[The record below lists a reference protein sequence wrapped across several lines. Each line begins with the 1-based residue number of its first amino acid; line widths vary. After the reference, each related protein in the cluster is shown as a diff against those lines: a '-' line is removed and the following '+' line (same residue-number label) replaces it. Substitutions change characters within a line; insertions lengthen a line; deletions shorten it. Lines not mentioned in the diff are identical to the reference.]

1 MTQTSNKLPNS
12 NLSALPPISNQTELK
27 PRDKKSFSLR
37 NLLLSTV
44 LPTVLGTLAISS
56 FLGYRIINN
65 KAVAQTK
72 QKLEKELILAG
83 KTIDQ
88 LLAQAIKIPELVA
101 QDTFVLSSLNTSQQQ
116 VASSN
121 LDQLSIDQLE
131 AKFANT
137 KLLKPNQELNNYLK
151 GIVKVAGLEEVFY
164 TDRNGF
170 NIAYSNPTSDFVQ
183 RDETW
188 WQNAKNQT
196 QWLSPPEFDE
206 SANTVGFELVQA
218 ISNPNSGEF
227 IGVIKALL
235 PGNYFD
241 VVADNLSYA
250 GIANS
255 QAVQIMA
262 VGQDK
267 AFQTITVQGLS
278 ENHDLIGGIDIAP
291 IAELIYRERNN
302 PTKIENELQK
312 RSLQQINIVTNQA
325 ETKMLTASF
334 AAGQKYYT
342 IFPIDGRD
350 WVAIASINVAE
361 LNSAASAWSRILL
374 FNGLGVGIVGAII
387 IFLVANQVSSPL
399 VSLATTA
406 EKVAQGELN
415 LQAQSVG
422 TLEIKT
428 LANSFNNLLFQV
440 KQLLNQ
446 KQEEAAQANALK
458 KITLEISQLSKF
470 DAIVET
476 AIRESHAAL
485 QVDRLIYYQFD
496 DNWQGK
502 IVAESVLPNFPAAK
516 GAEIYDPCFAEGYIA
531 KYQQGRVGVVNDI
544 EKANLTEC
552 HLGQLKPFQVKANV
566 VVPVIVKDK
575 LDGLLIAHQC
585 SAPRDWQP
593 NEVEF
598 LTQVANQ
605 IGFALNRLT
614 FIQQQQLSQ
623 EKEKQAKEAIQNR
636 ALDLLK
642 EVYDVGEGN
651 LTIRARVTEDEIGT
665 IADSYNS
672 TIESLQ
678 KLVNQVKSAVQEVKV
693 TTGTN
698 EQAVEELAQEAIA
711 QSEEIG
717 ITLCQ
722 VLAMNES
729 IKSVSFNA
737 AKAQDVVKL
746 ATASIASGDNAMNQT
761 VVEIDAIQTIV
772 TEAANKIKQLGSSSA
787 EISQAVELIS
797 RFAAQTHLLALKASI
812 EAARAGEQGK
822 GFAVI
827 ADEVRSLATQSAAAT
842 AEIDNLVTRIQLETN
857 EVVEVMKMGTQQV
870 AAGTKQVEQTRQN
883 LNEVTVASQ
892 EISNLVEKIASAAL
906 LQSETSEQVNQT
918 MTKVAA
924 IAEENSQSAT
934 QVAQAIKQL
943 SAVAETLQKGI
954 GKFKT

>member
-1 MTQTSNKLPNS
+1 
-12 NLSALPPISNQTELK
+12 
-27 PRDKKSFSLR
+27 
-37 NLLLSTV
+37 
-44 LPTVLGTLAISS
+44 
-56 FLGYRIINN
+56 
-65 KAVAQTK
+65 
-72 QKLEKELILAG
+72 
-83 KTIDQ
+83 
-88 LLAQAIKIPELVA
+88 
-101 QDTFVLSSLNTSQQQ
+101 
-116 VASSN
+116 
-121 LDQLSIDQLE
+121 
-131 AKFANT
+131 
-137 KLLKPNQELNNYLK
+137 
-151 GIVKVAGLEEVFY
+151 
-164 TDRNGF
+164 
-170 NIAYSNPTSDFVQ
+170 
-183 RDETW
+183 
-188 WQNAKNQT
+188 
-196 QWLSPPEFDE
+196 
-206 SANTVGFELVQA
+206 
-218 ISNPNSGEF
+218 
-227 IGVIKALL
+227 
-235 PGNYFD
+235 
-241 VVADNLSYA
+241 
-250 GIANS
+250 
-255 QAVQIMA
+255 
-262 VGQDK
+262 
-267 AFQTITVQGLS
+267 
-278 ENHDLIGGIDIAP
+278 
-291 IAELIYRERNN
+291 
-302 PTKIENELQK
+302 
-312 RSLQQINIVTNQA
+312 
-325 ETKMLTASF
+325 
-334 AAGQKYYT
+334 
-342 IFPIDGRD
+342 
-350 WVAIASINVAE
+350 
-361 LNSAASAWSRILL
+361 
-374 FNGLGVGIVGAII
+374 
-387 IFLVANQVSSPL
+387 
-399 VSLATTA
+399 
-406 EKVAQGELN
+406 
-415 LQAQSVG
+415 
-422 TLEIKT
+422 
-428 LANSFNNLLFQV
+428 
-440 KQLLNQ
+440 
-446 KQEEAAQANALK
+446 
-458 KITLEISQLSKF
+458 
-470 DAIVET
+470 
-476 AIRESHAAL
+476 
-485 QVDRLIYYQFD
+485 
-496 DNWQGK
+496 
-502 IVAESVLPNFPAAK
+502 
-516 GAEIYDPCFAEGYIA
+516 
-531 KYQQGRVGVVNDI
+531 
-544 EKANLTEC
+544 
-552 HLGQLKPFQVKANV
+552 
-566 VVPVIVKDK
+566 
-575 LDGLLIAHQC
+575 
-585 SAPRDWQP
+585 
-593 NEVEF
+593 

-698 EQAVEELAQEAIA
+698 EQAVEKLAQEAIA

-717 ITLCQ
+717 ITLSQ
-722 VLAMNES
+722 VWAMNES

-761 VVEIDAIQTIV
+761 VVEIDAIQATV
-772 TEAANKIKQLGSSSA
+772 TEAATKIKQLGSSSA

-892 EISNLVEKIASAAL
+892 EISNLVGKIASAAL